1 MFDLLIKNGMILDGT
16 GCDGFVADIGIRDGK
31 IVTIGVGLD
40 GAKETID
47 AQGLTVTPGFIDS
60 HSHSDSTALPYP
72 LQAEKAEQ
80 GITTSIA
87 GQCGSTPNPKRVGD
101 NILTMG
107 ALMDGIEATPQG
119 SNIATF
125 VGHGALRKTVMGMDN
140 RDPSPS
146 ELEMM
151 KGLLREAMEAGALG
165 VSFGLIYTPSCYS
178 KTEELIAL
186 AKVAGEMGGMIA
198 AHIRD
203 ERDLVIEAVQEFI
216 TIART
221 AGVRGVISHHKACQ
235 TQNHGKVN
243 TTLAMME
250 QANREG
256 CDIYCDVYPY
266 IASATSLAATF
277 VPKEYNNGQLVAN
290 VQDPQLRA
298 QFEARNLEKFGPDL
312 SWVQLLT
319 CTAYPAYT
327 GLRIDE
333 AAALHGKGHY
343 DIVFDIIAAQP
354 SCQAA
359 FFSMCEEDVKTVMG
373 WERAMICTDSGV
385 AGKKISYHPRLRGSF
400 PRVLGRYVR
409 EQQVTTLPEM
419 IRKMTSLPAHVYGL
433 STKGRI
439 AEGMDADLCI
449 FDAETIIDKAEFTAP
464 HHRAEGLYF
473 VIVDGVVVAKNATV
487 TGEKPGKLLR
497 RRNKK
502 EN

>member
-31 IVTIGVGLD
+31 IVAINTDLSD
-40 GAKETID
+40 AKQVID
-47 AQGLTVTPGFIDS
+47 AEGLTVTPGFIDS

-119 SNIATF
+119 SHIATF
-125 VGHGALRKTVMGMDN
+125 VGHRALRTTVMGMEN
-140 RDPSPS
+140 REPTG
-146 ELEMM
+146 EEMEQM
-151 KGLLREAMEAGALG
+151 KSLLREAMEAGVLG
-165 VSFGLIYTPSCYS
+165 VSFGLIYTPSCYA
-178 KTEELIAL
+178 KTDELIEL
-186 AKVAGEMGGMIA
+186 AKVAGEMGGMIS

-203 ERDLVIEAVQEFI
+203 ERDFVIEAVEEFI
-216 TIART
+216 TIAKA
-221 AGVRGVISHHKACQ
+221 AGVRGVISHHKSCQ
-235 TQNHGKVN
+235 TQNHGKVK
-243 TTLAMME
+243 TTLAMIE
-250 QANREG
+250 KANREG

-266 IASATSLAATF
+266 TASATRLSATF
-277 VPKEYNNGQLVAN
+277 VPKEYDTGKVVEY

-298 QFEARNLEKFGPDL
+298 QFKERNLKKFGPDL

-319 CTAYPAYT
+319 CTAYPEYT
-327 GLRIDE
+327 GLRIHE
-333 AAALHGKGHY
+333 AAALHGKDHY
-343 DIVFDIIAAQP
+343 DTVFDIIAGQP

-359 FFSMCEEDVKTVMG
+359 FFSMCEADVKTVMG

-409 EQQVTTLPEM
+409 QQQVTSLPEM
-419 IRKMTSLPAHVYGL
+419 IRKMTSLPAYVYGL
-433 STKGRI
+433 STKGCI
-439 AEGMDADLCI
+439 DVGMDADLCI
-449 FDAETIIDKAEFTAP
+449 FDPETIIDRAAFAEP
-464 HHRAEGLYF
+464 QHRAEGLYF
-473 VIVDGVVVAKNATV
+473 VIVDGVIAVKNATC
-487 TGEKPGKLLR
+487 TGERNGKLLR